1 LDLSFDRLLVMMMI
15 TQPARNNKHFG
26 QSLNLVTKINFV
38 LDSLAWLLSHL
49 VENQ

>member
-1 LDLSFDRLLVMMMI
+1 MSII
-15 TQPARNNKHFG
+15 TQPARNNEHFG
-26 QSLNLVTKINFV
+26 QSLKLTTAINFV